1 MTVQERVTCC
11 PEGLVAP
18 RRQRV
23 RVLDCTVRDGGL
35 CNDWQFNA
43 DLVRRTV
50 AAMGAAGVDVIEIGY
65 RGARDAGAGSSSG
78 PWRFSSDQDIRAVST
93 AGGPK
98 LAVMVDQGSARL
110 SDLGPKAESP
120 IDIVRMATYAKDI
133 DAALDFMEGAGQLG
147 YEVFCNVMAVSQCT
161 PREIDDFLAKLR
173 RSSVPNVAVVD
184 SFGALLPH
192 HVRHLV
198 RTYKA
203 GLRADQQ
210 VGVHMHNNQQTAF
223 ANSVAAIDEGADFVD
238 ATLFGMGRGSGNC
251 PMELLLMYLDEPRF
265 DLRPILGVI
274 DDYAAL
280 CDELRWGYHLPYAL
294 SGWLNLHP
302 RAAIEAMK
310 ASPPD
315 SAAFYDRVSVGATPD
330 P

>member
-1 MTVQERVTCC
+1 MAVQARVTCC
-11 PEGLVAP
+11 PSDLTLRP
-18 RRQRV
+18 DQRV
-23 RVLDCTVRDGGL
+23 RVVDCTVRDGGL
-35 CNDWQFNA
+35 CNDWQFDT
-43 DLVRRTV
+43 DLVRRTLR
-50 AAMGAAGVDVIEIGY
+50 ALGAAGVDVVEIGY
-65 RGARDAGAGSSSG
+65 RAKRDEGDKTTGG
-78 PWRFSSDQDIRAVST
+78 PWRYSSDEDIRAVT
-93 AGGPK
+93 AAGGPK
-98 LAVMVDQGSARL
+98 LAVMVDQGKAQL
-110 SDLGPKAESP
+110 SDLGPKADSP

-161 PREIDDFLAKLR
+161 PREVDDFLAKLR

-203 GLRADQQ
+203 GLRPDQQ

-223 ANSVAAIDEGADFVD
+223 ANSVVAIEEGANFVD

-251 PMELLLMYLDEPRF
+251 PIELLLMYLEEARF
-265 DLRPILGVI
+265 DLRPILAVV

-280 CDELRWGYHLPYAL
+280 SDQLRWGYHLPYAL

-310 ASPPD
+310 APRPD
-315 SAAFYDRVSVGATPD
+315 SAAFYDRFGRNTL
-330 P
+330 